1 MSHFLSQ
8 IEKRIF
14 TFYNIQEGILSGSRS
29 KEKPEKEGIQK
40 KEEDRNML
48 NVLDRNYLNAKIRG
62 EYAWKRM
69 TNALKQMR
77 EDEAGGTATVVIEI
91 VMIGMVLVLGYVF
104 RDAIGGLFES
114 LWKNLVTF
122 SDTPNDVTVETISNP
137 F

>member
-14 TFYNIQEGILSGSRS
+14 TFYNIQESILSGNRS

-48 NVLDRNYLNAKIRG
+48 NVLDRNYLNAKIRV
-62 EYAWKRM
+62 EYTWKRIK
-69 TNALKQMR
+69 NALKEMR
-77 EDEAGGTATVVIEI
+77 EDEAGGPETVVISV

-104 RDAIGGLFES
+104 RGAIGNLFKS
-114 LWKNLVTF
+114 LWNNLVTF
-122 SDTPNDVTVETISNP
+122 SDNPTDVTVETISNP